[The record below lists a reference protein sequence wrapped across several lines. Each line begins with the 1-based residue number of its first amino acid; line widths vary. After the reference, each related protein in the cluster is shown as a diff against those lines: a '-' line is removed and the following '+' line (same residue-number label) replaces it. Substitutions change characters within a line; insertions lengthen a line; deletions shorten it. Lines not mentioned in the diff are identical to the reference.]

1 MSAELKKEI
10 TVEIFIGLRVRGDF
24 ELLDMNPIGR
34 KIWLVGHPA
43 RLPHSGLEQDAGV
56 LVESEKGT
64 FPLKTFQFDFAKR
77 TDRKQFSEL
86 CVRGFAQ
93 RAPLA

>member
-1 MSAELKKEI
+1 MLAEKIIGVWELQIWE
-10 TVEIFIGLRVRGDF
+10 TVAGDSVVGYPLEEKASGFI
-24 ELLDMNPIGR
+24 
-34 KIWLVGHPA
+34 VGHPA

-56 LVESEKGT
+56 FIESEKGT